1 MSEHE
6 VLRMVARLREDV
18 SGPLKRIELGLRG
31 VGRRG
36 ATESKA
42 LREGFNKVHDEF
54 KKVSEVAKTGVA
66 PAFEA
71 IGLSSLTA
79 VGAIAALTAGLKNF
93 ADQGADVA
101 AFGRRVQLT
110 TNTIRGPE
118 GVAEKF
124 EVDPGAVRQGLQ
136 SFTDQ
141 MYLIRRRRG
150 ELYAHLLAQ
159 RHDIATELAATPET
173 VEGNEQALKTFLKL
187 IDDIK
192 KPGSHG
198 EPTARMFA
206 KEVFGTDAFVD
217 LLREGNAGLEERIKL
232 FLRLSGAMDTAAG
245 QRWIENWSDFKA
257 TIEGVRNVVGND
269 LLPEL
274 TAAAKQ
280 AETFFAENKVEIGH
294 DITQSL
300 HTMAT
305 AMREVNTG
313 VQAIGGW
320 KQIFEALIALKLVAL
335 ATRIAGVASAV
346 GALSV
351 AGSPPAWML
360 ALLGVAATGSAY
372 VGGQAQGYFGNRDI
386 GVGPGSEGVW
396 DPSFLRKP
404 TGRGRFSD
412 YLRTGGIPSGA
423 AAVLA
428 GLRARGLDAE
438 HAAIL
443 AGNIEQE
450 SGFDPTK
457 PNIAEGGIGLIQW
470 RLERRA
476 ALQRLARLR
485 HKSETDLNTQLDFL
499 FSEFKSTPAGQAFL
513 AAHGAEA
520 ENSALHGFIL
530 YGDNS
535 EAQRLAYGR
544 QLLPMATA
552 AGGSQTVTGNAT
564 LKVDVNAPRGTS
576 VKAAADGL
584 FDTVEVNRGLAMEGT
599 GL

>member
-1 MSEHE
+1 MSEDE
-6 VLRMVARLREDV
+6 VLRMVAKLREDV
-18 SGPLKRIELGLRG
+18 SGPLRRIELGLRG
-31 VGRRG
+31 VGKRG
-36 ATESKA
+36 ATESKV
-42 LREGFNKVHDEF
+42 LRDGFRKVHDEF
-54 KKVSEVAKTGVA
+54 RKVSDVAKTGVA

-79 VGAIAALTAGLKNF
+79 VGAVAALTAGLKNF

-101 AFGRRVQLT
+101 AFGRRVQIT
-110 TNTIRGPE
+110 TNTIRGLE

-159 RHDIATELAATPET
+159 RHDVATELAATPET
-173 VEGNEQALKTFLKL
+173 VEGNEKTLRTFLKL

-198 EPTARMFA
+198 EPTARMFS

-217 LLREGNAGLEERIKL
+217 LLRKNTAGLEEALRVY
-232 FLRLSGAMDTAAG
+232 LRLTGAMDTDAG
-245 QRWIENWSDFKA
+245 ESWIRNWSDFKA
-257 TIEGVRNVVGND
+257 TIEGVRNAVGND
-269 LLPEL
+269 LLPTL
-274 TAAAKQ
+274 TALAK
-280 AETFFAENKVEIGH
+280 EGEEFFAANRVEIAKGLAEGIRGIGAGLKDLTADMPRIEH
-294 DITQSL
+294 FFDRVARIWHYLNMTPGELVTAAMGGRDSPFYKTSPLSEYYDTPDASIAPTSSL
-300 HTMAT
+300 P
-305 AMREVNTG
+305 R
-313 VQAIGGW
+313 
-320 KQIFEALIALKLVAL
+320 
-335 ATRIAGVASAV
+335 RS
-346 GALSV
+346 
-351 AGSPPAWML
+351 
-360 ALLGVAATGSAY
+360 
-372 VGGQAQGYFGNRDI
+372 
-386 GVGPGSEGVW
+386 
-396 DPSFLRKP
+396 
-404 TGRGRFSD
+404 GRGRFGN
-412 YLRTGGIPSGA
+412 YLRTGGIPNGA
-423 AAVLA
+423 ANIIA

-443 AGNIEQE
+443 GGNIEQE
-450 SGFDPTK
+450 SGFNPTK
-457 PNIAEGGIGLIQW
+457 PNVAEGGIGLIQW

-476 ALQRLARLR
+476 ALQHLARLR

-499 FSEFKSTPAGQAFL
+499 FSEFKSTPAGRAFL
-513 AAHGAEA
+513 EAHGAEA
-520 ENSALHGFIL
+520 ENSALHGFIR

-535 EAQRLAYGR
+535 EARRLAYGK
-544 QLLPMATA
+544 QLLPMAA
-552 AGGSQTVTGNAT
+552 SAGGPQTVTGSAT